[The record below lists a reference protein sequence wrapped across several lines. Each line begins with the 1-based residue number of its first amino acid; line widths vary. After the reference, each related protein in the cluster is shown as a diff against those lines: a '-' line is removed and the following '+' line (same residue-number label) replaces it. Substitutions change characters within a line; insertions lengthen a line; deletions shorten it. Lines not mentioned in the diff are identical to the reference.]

1 MKTITGKVQRLAQ
14 RAAELKQLAE
24 SVPGK
29 VAEARATLAT
39 ATADVQK
46 LRADII
52 SSVGTL
58 RAETDTQLITA
69 LREIDGSADVLAEAG
84 YLLERTDLD
93 LGPTRRV
100 TVTLERVEDVDEIK
114 LKHLISANA
123 HAPTLHA
130 LLQAILKADQLTGS
144 VDLEELNFTKLT
156 IDVGLIPSVRVGWT
170 TNTPRRAA
178 FAAAAPIPPPVASTL
193 PSAFGQGGGGGF
205 FERRDVSAATVPAQP
220 VTLTTAAAPV
230 VVQQAAQVVV
240 QQVPVPAPASNVTA
254 PTRSRASA
262 LDRFKKMPDLT
273 KR

>member
-24 SVPGK
+24 SAPARI
-29 VAEARATLAT
+29 AEARATLSA

-58 RAETDTQLITA
+58 RAETDTQLISA
-69 LREIDGSADVLAEAG
+69 LREIDANADVLAEAG

-114 LKHLISANA
+114 LKHLISTSSQK
-123 HAPTLHA
+123 PTLHA
-130 LLQAILKADQLTGS
+130 ILQAILKADQLTGS
-144 VDLEELNFTKLT
+144 IDLEELHFTKLT

-170 TNTPRRAA
+170 TNTSRRAT
-178 FAAAAPIPPPVASTL
+178 FTAATTIPPTVVSAL
-193 PSAFGQGGGGGF
+193 PSAFGQIGSGGF
-205 FERRDVSAATVPAQP
+205 FERRDATASTIPAQP
-220 VTLTTAAAPV
+220 ITAPAIPASVLVQQVAPV
-230 VVQQAAQVVV
+230 VVQQ
-240 QQVPVPAPASNVTA
+240 VPATA
-254 PTRSRASA
+254 GTAQTQNRASA

>member
-24 SVPGK
+24 SAPAK
-29 VAEARATLAT
+29 IAQARATLTAAT
-39 ATADVQK
+39 SDVQK

-58 RAETDTQLITA
+58 RAETDTQLIQA
-69 LREIDGSADVLAEAG
+69 LREIDGSADVLADAG
-84 YLLERTDLD
+84 YLLERADLD

-114 LKHLISANA
+114 LKHLISANS
-123 HAPTLHA
+123 HVPMLHA
-130 LLQAILKADQLTGS
+130 ILQAILKADRLTGS
-144 VDLEELNFTKLT
+144 VDLEELSFTKLT

-178 FAAAAPIPPPVASTL
+178 FSAATPIPPPVVSTL
-193 PSAFGQGGGGGF
+193 PSSFAQGGGF
-205 FERRDVSAATVPAQP
+205 FERKEAAATVQAQP
-220 VTLTTAAAPV
+220 VTLSTAAAPV

-240 QQVPVPAPASNVTA
+240 QPAPTPA
-254 PTRSRASA
+254 PTATVQIPNRASA

>member
-24 SVPGK
+24 SAPAK
-29 VAEARATLAT
+29 IAQARATLTAAT
-39 ATADVQK
+39 SDVQK

-58 RAETDTQLITA
+58 RAETDTQLIQA
-69 LREIDGSADVLAEAG
+69 LREIDGSADVLADAG
-84 YLLERTDLD
+84 YLLERADLD

-114 LKHLISANA
+114 LKHLISASS

-130 LLQAILKADQLTGS
+130 ILQAILKADQLTGS
-144 VDLEELNFTKLT
+144 IDLEELNFTKLT

-170 TNTPRRAA
+170 TNAPRRAA
-178 FAAAAPIPPPVASTL
+178 FSAVTPISPPVMGTL
-193 PSAFGQGGGGGF
+193 PSTFAQGGGF
-205 FERRDVSAATVPAQP
+205 FERKEAALGPVQAAP
-220 VTLTTAAAPV
+220 VTVTTPAAPV

-240 QQVPVPAPASNVTA
+240 QQATSPATTVTT
-254 PTRSRASA
+254 PNRASA

>member
-58 RAETDTQLITA
+58 RAETDTQLITV

-114 LKHLISANA
+114 LKHLISANS

-130 LLQAILKADQLTGS
+130 LLQAILKADQLTGG

-170 TNTPRRAA
+170 ANTPRRAT
-178 FAAAAPIPPPVASTL
+178 FSAATPIPPPVVSML
-193 PSAFGQGGGGGF
+193 PAAFGQGGGF
-205 FERRDVSAATVPAQP
+205 FERKEAAATVQAQP
-220 VTLTTAAAPV
+220 VTLTTATAAPV

-240 QQVPVPAPASNVTA
+240 QQTSAPTATA
-254 PTRSRASA
+254 PNQNRASA

>member
-24 SVPGK
+24 SAPAK
-29 VAEARATLAT
+29 IAEARATLSA

-58 RAETDTQLITA
+58 RAETDTQLISV
-69 LREIDGSADVLAEAG
+69 LRKIDGSADVLAEAG

-100 TVTLERVEDVDEIK
+100 TVTLERVEDVDETK

-123 HAPTLHA
+123 QEPTLHA
-130 LLQAILKADQLTGS
+130 ILQAILKADQLAGS
-144 VDLEELNFTKLT
+144 VDLEELAFTKLT
-156 IDVGLIPSVRVGWT
+156 IDVGLIPSVRLGWT

-178 FAAAAPIPPPVASTL
+178 FVAAAPIPPPVVSTL
-193 PSAFGQGGGGGF
+193 PSAFGQGGGF
-205 FERRDVSAATVPAQP
+205 FERKEVPATIQAHP
-220 VTLTTAAAPV
+220 VAVAAAAPV
-230 VVQQAAQVVV
+230 VAQTVSVPITASPAVQQPQ
-240 QQVPVPAPASNVTA
+240 N
-254 PTRSRASA
+254 RASA